1 LTEGALPELDAEE
14 ATDRQQ
20 PPLGDLLLEAI
31 GQGSIGVSPL
41 QVARAFASLRSGG
54 ALPEVRLV
62 DALQSPGG
70 DWIDT
75 ASASEARSAVT
86 RSTAMLILRALEQE
100 PSGPSAMSASAAT
113 GAGGRR
119 LNWFAGSSP
128 EDRPGIVVV
137 VVLENGTLGDA
148 RRIARQALIPLN

>member
-1 LTEGALPELDAEE
+1 
-14 ATDRQQ
+14 
-20 PPLGDLLLEAI
+20 
-31 GQGSIGVSPL
+31 
-41 QVARAFASLRSGG
+41 
-54 ALPEVRLV
+54 
-62 DALQSPGG
+62 
-70 DWIDT
+70 
-75 ASASEARSAVT
+75 
-86 RSTAMLILRALEQE
+86 MLILRAMEQE